1 MRDRLRSLKYS
12 RALRNIFLCLC
23 AAFLLESAFL
33 VANYLIGG
41 HPFLAAATL
50 FLALS
55 AASGYLAYYFH
66 GRFRSRE

>member
-1 MRDRLRSLKYS
+1 MRDRLRSLKYF
-12 RALRNIFLCLC
+12 RAWRNIFVCLC

-33 VANYLIGG
+33 TTNYLIGG
-41 HPFLAAATL
+41 HYFLAAAAL
-50 FLALS
+50 FLVLS